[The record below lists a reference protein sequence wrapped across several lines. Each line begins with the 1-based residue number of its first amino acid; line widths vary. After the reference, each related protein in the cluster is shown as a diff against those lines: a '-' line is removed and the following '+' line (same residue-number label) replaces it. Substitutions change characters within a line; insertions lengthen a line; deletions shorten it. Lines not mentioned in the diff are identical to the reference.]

1 MARPKK
7 NNVEYFPH
15 TVTHGKKMSYIEKKY
30 KNDGYATWF
39 KILEELGNTDNHY
52 LNLSDDVQI
61 MFLSDKCLISEGL
74 LIDIINDLVR
84 LKEFDAELWNDNK
97 IIYCEKFTD
106 SIEDAYSKRKNDCIN
121 KDELIQLLIGL
132 GVRKLNKSSDKPNKS
147 SQSGVKKPQ
156 SKVEYTKVN
165 KTKKER
171 VSDFTKSLLPF
182 VNDYKKEMLREFCD
196 YWTEHSDK
204 DKKLRWEKQTSF
216 SVKRRLLTW
225 HNQDYNK
232 HKNESTLSIK
242 ERTAHISNNIN
253 KTL

>member
-61 MFLSDKCLISEGL
+61 MFLSDKCLISEEL

-97 IIYCEKFTD
+97 VIYCEKFTN
-106 SIEDAYSKRKNDCIN
+106 SIEDAYSKRKNTCIN
-121 KDELIQLLIGL
+121 KDELIQLLVSL
-132 GVRKLNKSSDKPNKS
+132 GARKQSKSNNKQSKS

-156 SKVEYTKVN
+156 SKVEYTKEDNN
-165 KTKKER
+165 KLKDIGLDSNSEE
-171 VSDFTKSLLPF
+171 LL
-182 VNDYKKEMLREFCD
+182 L
-196 YWTEHSDK
+196 YWIGY
-204 DKKLRWEKQTSF
+204 RKQIGKPIKAEVTLIRLAQKI
-216 SVKRRLLTW
+216 KRRGFEISKKVIDNSIENSYQGLFWDNFQEAKTS
-225 HNQDYNK
+225 NQVGQPK
-232 HKNESTLSIK
+232 KPSF
-242 ERTAHISNNIN
+242 
-253 KTL
+253 